1 MTEFDDVLADE
12 GVGLFCH
19 DERSQ
24 GLKWSPAMFV
34 LHGRDPRL
42 GMPTLAD
49 WLLQVAP
56 RPGAPDL
63 GQLLRQ
69 GEAGTVVHTSF
80 LLLGADGVEREASCT
95 LRVRSAVP
103 GAREVV
109 GTMRDLGPLTR
120 FAEDLATTQS
130 LALIG
135 NFRFDGS
142 AGRMTWSD
150 ELHQLLG
157 YEPGELEPSPDAL
170 LECVAPEDREEF
182 RLRLE
187 EVLAGRDVER
197 ADTRF
202 LRPNGEVRHA
212 VGTIVIDR
220 DSLGRFAG
228 YRGALLDVTERVRI
242 AESLRARTQELEA
255 AQSLA
260 SVGTW
265 VFDTETGAV
274 RWSDEMYRIHGLS
287 PETFVPT
294 IGAAYALVVP
304 EDRDALERANHS
316 LRTRPNIGP
325 HNYRVKLANGEV
337 RHLVGAARVIRGPG
351 ENGGVRIL
359 GTVLDVTSRVDLES
373 MLLHVQKLEGL
384 GRLAGGVAHD
394 FNNVLTAILANADAA
409 LLVPSSGVEEE
420 LHEITNA
427 ALHARELTRQ
437 LLTFARRDTSRA
449 QQVAP
454 NDVLMALSRTLGRLV
469 GEEIRVELR
478 YAPQRATVLVDPGR
492 LEQVILNLAV
502 NARDAMPKG
511 GVLTLET
518 SIVDLDRAY
527 VARHVDA
534 TVGRF
539 VRIDVRDTGTGMS
552 EETKRRIFEPFFT
565 TKSAGQGTGLGLAT
579 CYGVVRQAGG
589 HLTVESQLG
598 VGTLFSVFLPV
609 TSESAAERR
618 ESLAPKRRAGGSE
631 TILVAEDDLGV
642 RRVLLRTL
650 RALGYEVL
658 EAVDGVDAIEKA
670 RAHEGPIHLL
680 LSDVVMPRMR
690 GPEAARAVRALRP
703 GIQVLFITGYAGEH
717 ARAGDSGRTSDPGR
731 ISEPGR
737 PSEPGRI
744 SEPERAIWDE
754 GPVLGKPFTPDALA
768 ARVRALLDAAEALEP
783 AGTAARS
790 DDPRTSA
797 QMPKP

>member
-1 MTEFDDVLADE
+1 VTRFDDVLADD
-12 GVGLFCH
+12 GVGLWH
-19 DERSQ
+19 YDERSR
-24 GLKWSPAMFV
+24 LLTWSPAMFA
-34 LHGRDPRL
+34 LHGRDPA
-42 GMPTLAD
+42 GGVPDLAD
-49 WLLQVAP
+49 WLLQIAP
-56 RPGAPDL
+56 HPGEPDL
-63 GQLLRQ
+63 GKLLRQ
-69 GEAGTVVHTSF
+69 GEAGTVVRTAF
-80 LLLGADGVEREASCT
+80 LLLGADGIERESSCT
-95 LRVRSAVP
+95 IRVRSAVP

-109 GTMRDLGPLTR
+109 GTMRDLAPMTR
-120 FAEDLATTQS
+120 LAEDLATAQS

-135 NFRFDGS
+135 NFRFDAAS
-142 AGRMTWSD
+142 RRMTWSD
-150 ELHQLLG
+150 ELHQFLG
-157 YEPGELEPSPDAL
+157 YARGEVEPSPDAL
-170 LECVAPEDREEF
+170 VACVASEDRAAF
-182 RLRLE
+182 RARLVAVGE
-187 EVLAGRDVER
+187 GRDVAR
-197 ADTRF
+197 ADTCF
-202 LRPNGEVRHA
+202 LRPSGEIRYA

-220 DSLGRFAG
+220 DNLGRFAG
-228 YRGALLDVTERVRI
+228 YRGALLDVTERIGI

-274 RWSDEMYRIHGLS
+274 RWSAEMYRIHGLS

-316 LRTRPNIGP
+316 LRSRPSIGP
-325 HNYRVKLANGEV
+325 HNYRVKFANGEI

-351 ENGGVRIL
+351 EQGGVRIL

-409 LLVPSSGVEEE
+409 QLVPNSGVEEE

-454 NDVLMALSRTLGRLV
+454 SDVLMALSRTLGRLV

-511 GVLTLET
+511 GTLTMET
-518 SIVDLDRAY
+518 SVVDLDRAY

-589 HLTVESQLG
+589 HLAVESQLG

-609 TSESAAERR
+609 ANEGAVEQRA
-618 ESLAPKRRAGGSE
+618 SLAPKRRAGGSE

-650 RALGYEVL
+650 RALGYDVL

-670 RAHEGPIHLL
+670 RSHAGPIHLL

-690 GPEAARAVRALRP
+690 GPEAARTIRTLRP
-703 GIQVLFITGYAGEH
+703 GIPVLFITGYAGEH
-717 ARAGDSGRTSDPGR
+717 TSTPDAGR
-731 ISEPGR
+731 ISEPD
-737 PSEPGRI
+737 
-744 SEPERAIWDE
+744 RAIWDE

-768 ARVRALLDAAEALEP
+768 ARVRALLDAAESANDT
-783 AGTAARS
+783 GTAA
-790 DDPRTSA
+790 PR
-797 QMPKP
+797 P

>member
-1 MTEFDDVLADE
+1 MTAFDDVLADD
-12 GVGLFCH
+12 GVGLWC
-19 DERSQ
+19 
-24 GLKWSPAMFV
+24 WSELTDTLEWSAAMYA
-34 LHGRDPRL
+34 LHGRDSSGGL
-42 GMPTLAD
+42 PTLAD

-56 RPGAPDL
+56 RPGEPDL
-63 GQLLRQ
+63 GHLVRHAAQ
-69 GEAGTVVHTSF
+69 GAVVRANF
-80 LLLGADGVEREASCT
+80 LLLGADGVEREALCT
-95 LRVRSAVP
+95 MRVRSAVP
-103 GAREVV
+103 GGREVA
-109 GTMRDLGPLTR
+109 GTVRDVTPLAR
-120 FAEDLATTQS
+120 IAEDFATTQS

-135 NFRFDGS
+135 NFQVDAASR
-142 AGRMTWSD
+142 RTTWSD

-157 YEPGELEPSPDAL
+157 YERGEIAPSTEAL
-170 LECVAPEDREEF
+170 VACVAKEDRDAF
-182 RLRLE
+182 RARLE
-187 EVLAGRDVER
+187 DVAAGRDVAR

-202 LRPNGEVRHA
+202 RRPDGEVRHA
-212 VGTIVIDR
+212 VGTLAIDR
-220 DSLGRFAG
+220 DSLGRVVG
-228 YRGALLDVTERVRI
+228 YRGALLDVSERVRI

-265 VFDTETGAV
+265 VFDTDTGAV
-274 RWSDEMYRIHGLS
+274 RWSDEMFRIHGLS
-287 PETFVPT
+287 AETFEPT
-294 IGAAYALVVP
+294 ISAAYALVVP

-316 LRTRPNIGP
+316 LRSRPHIGP
-325 HNYRVKLANGEV
+325 HNYRVKLANGQV

-351 ENGGVRIL
+351 EVGGVRIL

-373 MLLHVQKLEGL
+373 MLVHVQKLEGL

-409 LLVPSSGVEEE
+409 LLVANSRVEEE

-449 QQVAP
+449 QQIAP
-454 NDVLMALSRTLGRLV
+454 NDVLMSLSRTLGRVV

-478 YAPQRATVLVDPGR
+478 YAAQRATVLVDPGR

-502 NARDAMPKG
+502 NARDAMPG
-511 GVLTLET
+511 GGALTLAT
-518 SIVDLDRAY
+518 SVVDLDRAY

-565 TKSAGQGTGLGLAT
+565 TKSAGHGTGLGLAT

-589 HLTVESQLG
+589 HLAVDSQLG

-609 TSESAAERR
+609 TSEDAADRGA
-618 ESLAPKRRAGGSE
+618 APAPSRRAGGSE

-642 RRVLLRTL
+642 RRVLLRSL
-650 RALGYEVL
+650 RSLGYDVL
-658 EAVDGVDAIEKA
+658 EAVDGLDAIEKA
-670 RAHEGPIHLL
+670 REHAGPIHLL

-690 GPEAARAVRALRP
+690 GPEAARAVRELRP

-717 ARAGDSGRTSDPGR
+717 GRAPDA
-731 ISEPGR
+731 GR
-737 PSEPGRI
+737 P

-754 GPVLGKPFTPDALA
+754 GPVLGKPFTPDSLA
-768 ARVRALLDAAEALEP
+768 ARVRALLDAAEGEKDT
-783 AGTAARS
+783 GTAA
-790 DDPRTSA
+790 PR
-797 QMPKP
+797 P

>member
-1 MTEFDDVLADE
+1 MTDFDDVLADD
-12 GVGLFCH
+12 GVGLWSH
-19 DERSQ
+19 DERS
-24 GLKWSPAMFV
+24 GLLTWSPAMFT
-34 LHGRDPRL
+34 LHGRDPAR
-42 GMPTLAD
+42 GVPDLAD

-56 RPGAPDL
+56 HPGETDL

-69 GEAGTVVHTSF
+69 GEAGTVVRTTF
-80 LLLGADGVEREASCT
+80 LLLGADGIERESSCT
-95 LRVRSAVP
+95 IRVRSAVP
-103 GAREVV
+103 GARVVV
-109 GTMRDLGPLTR
+109 GAMRDLAPMTR
-120 FAEDLATTQS
+120 LAEDLATAQS

-135 NFRFDGS
+135 NFRFDAAS
-142 AGRMTWSD
+142 RRMTWSD

-157 YEPGELEPSPDAL
+157 CEPGELEPAPDTLIAY
-170 LECVAPEDREEF
+170 VAAEDREAF
-182 RLRLE
+182 RQRLA
-187 EVLAGRDVER
+187 EVSEGRDVER

-202 LRPNGEVRHA
+202 LRPNGEVRYA

-255 AQSLA
+255 AQALA

-316 LRTRPNIGP
+316 LRSRPSIGP
-325 HNYRVKLANGEV
+325 HNYRVKLTNGEI

-351 ENGGVRIL
+351 EQGGVRIL

-409 LLVPSSGVEEE
+409 QLVPSSGVEEE

-454 NDVLMALSRTLGRLV
+454 SDVLMALSRTLGRLV

-511 GVLTLET
+511 GTLTMET
-518 SIVDLDRAY
+518 SIVDLDRTY

-589 HLTVESQLG
+589 HLAVESQLG

-609 TSESAAERR
+609 ANEGAVEQRA
-618 ESLAPKRRAGGSE
+618 SLAPKRRAGGSE

-650 RALGYEVL
+650 RALGYDVL

-670 RAHEGPIHLL
+670 RAHAGPIHLL

-690 GPEAARAVRALRP
+690 GPEAARTIRTLRP
-703 GIQVLFITGYAGEH
+703 GIPVLFITGYAGEH
-717 ARAGDSGRTSDPGR
+717 TSTPDAGR
-731 ISEPGR
+731 ISEPD
-737 PSEPGRI
+737 
-744 SEPERAIWDE
+744 RAIWDE

-768 ARVRALLDAAEALEP
+768 ARVRALLDAAE
-783 AGTAARS
+783 G
-790 DDPRTSA
+790 
-797 QMPKP
+797 

>member
-1 MTEFDDVLADE
+1 MTHFDDVLADE
-12 GVGLFCH
+12 GVGLWRY
-19 DERSQ
+19 DERT
-24 GLKWSPAMFV
+24 GLLTWSPAMFA
-34 LHGRDPRL
+34 LHGRDAARGVPD
-42 GMPTLAD
+42 LAD

-56 RPGAPDL
+56 RPGEPDL

-69 GEAGTVVHTSF
+69 GEAGTVVRTAF
-80 LLLGADGVEREASCT
+80 LLLGADGFERESSCT
-95 LRVRSAVP
+95 LRVRSAAP
-103 GAREVV
+103 GARQVV
-109 GTMRDLGPLTR
+109 GAMRDLTSMTR
-120 FAEDLATTQS
+120 LAEDLATTQS

-135 NFRFDGS
+135 NFRFDGAS
-142 AGRMTWSD
+142 QRMTWSD

-157 YEPGELEPSPDAL
+157 VEHGELEPSPEAL
-170 LECVAPEDREEF
+170 LTCVAPEDREAF
-182 RLRLE
+182 RARLAE
-187 EVLAGRDVER
+187 IAAGRDVER

-202 LRPNGEVRHA
+202 QRPNGEARHA
-212 VGTIVIDR
+212 VGTLAIDR
-220 DSLGRFAG
+220 DSVGRVAG

-265 VFDTETGAV
+265 VFDVETGAV
-274 RWSDEMYRIHGLS
+274 RWSDEMFRIHGLS

-294 IGAAYALVVP
+294 IGAAYSLVVP
-304 EDRDALERANHS
+304 EDRDQLERANQS
-316 LRTRPNIGP
+316 LRTRPHIGP
-325 HNYRVKLANGEV
+325 HNYRVKLANGAI

-351 ENGGVRIL
+351 EVGGVRIL

-394 FNNVLTAILANADAA
+394 FNNALTAILANADAA
-409 LLVPSSGVEEE
+409 LLVASSGVEEE

-449 QQVAP
+449 QQIAP
-454 NDVLMALSRTLGRLV
+454 NDVLLSLSRTLGRLV

-511 GVLTLET
+511 GTLTMET

-565 TKSAGQGTGLGLAT
+565 TKRPGQGTGLGLAT

-589 HLTVESQLG
+589 HLAVESQLG

-609 TSESAAERR
+609 TSEGAIEQRP
-618 ESLAPKRRAGGSE
+618 SLAPKRRAGGNE

-650 RALGYEVL
+650 RALGYDVI

-670 RAHEGPIHLL
+670 RAHGGPIHLL

-690 GPEAARAVRALRP
+690 GPEAARAIRAARP
-703 GIQVLFITGYAGEH
+703 GTPVLFITGYAGEH
-717 ARAGDSGRTSDPGR
+717 TSTPDAGR
-731 ISEPGR
+731 ISEPD
-737 PSEPGRI
+737 
-744 SEPERAIWDE
+744 RAIWDE

-768 ARVRALLDAAEALEP
+768 ARVRALLDAAEAQSD
-783 AGTAARS
+783 AGTAAPSR
-790 DDPRTSA
+790 DPR
-797 QMPKP
+797 